1 MRMARSAL
9 IAGSTGLVGSR
20 LLQKLLQAPDYAQV
34 LALTRR
40 PLDIE
45 HVRLKVLI
53 ADFDKLAPITAQMR
67 ADDAFC
73 CLGTTQA
80 KAGGR
85 AGLERV
91 DFDMVLAFAR
101 AAREADASR
110 FFVVSS
116 IGSSLNAPSFY
127 NRTKARMQAAV
138 AEIDYACIQI
148 VQPSLLLG
156 AREES
161 RPLEAAGQRLMP
173 LISPL
178 LCGSLARYRPISA
191 DAVADALLQL
201 ARDDAAR
208 GVHIHSL
215 PLK

>member
-1 MRMARSAL
+1 MRMTRKAVL
-9 IAGSTGLVGSR
+9 AGATGLVGNR
-20 LLQKLLQAPDYAQV
+20 LLQKLLQAPNYTQV

-45 HVRLKVLI
+45 HPKLKVLI
-53 ADFDKLAPITAQMR
+53 ADFEDLTSISAQMQ

-85 AGLERV
+85 GGLERV

-101 AAREADASR
+101 AARDAGASR

-116 IGSSLNAPSFY
+116 IGSTLNSPSFY
-127 NRTKARMQAAV
+127 SRTKARMQAAV
-138 AEIDYACIQI
+138 AEIDFATIQI

-178 LCGSLARYRPISA
+178 LRGSLARYRPISA

-201 ARDDAAR
+201 SRDDAAR

>member
-1 MRMARSAL
+1 MRMTRKAVL
-9 IAGSTGLVGSR
+9 AGATGLVGNR
-20 LLQKLLQAPDYAQV
+20 LLQKLLQAPDYTQV

-40 PLDIE
+40 PLDIG
-45 HVRLKVLI
+45 HAKLKVLI
-53 ADFDKLAPITAQMR
+53 ADFDNLASVTAQMR

-101 AAREADASR
+101 AAREAGASR

-116 IGSSLNAPSFY
+116 IGSTLNAPSFY
-127 NRTKARMQAAV
+127 SRTKARMQAAI
-138 AEIDYACIQI
+138 AEIDFATIQI

-178 LCGSLARYRPISA
+178 LRGALARYRPISA
-191 DAVADALLQL
+191 DTVADALLQL
-201 ARDDAAR
+201 ARDDDAR